1 VVVLAAAGTHIFVMS
16 GGHLKTMQEDGSVV
30 DQGPM
35 DPAVGR
41 IVPSPDGRRWLWST
55 YAASGTAL
63 HSSVYLGGEG
73 LQPRIVEDMTEAN
86 RVLAPFSWTSRG
98 AFVVHSPQG
107 IGGYILFDVAYGPV
121 DRLDPV
127 TWHVTAETSSNDCAF
142 SDEAIDGT
150 MMCFPRGG
158 GQRTWTFALVAPTG
172 SQRTVS
178 LPRPQYTQF
187 GDAYFDPT
195 GTLVALGGASS
206 AGADGKPEQYSSGQ
220 VIVATGALNPIGPS
234 GVRPAMGSQCWLP
247 DGRLVLWRP
256 VNAAG
261 GPPGIFVVDR
271 DGNAAF
277 IASKGVP
284 VGQITAP

>member
-1 VVVLAAAGTHIFVMS
+1 MFVALWLVGCGPGPTASSPAPPATSSASATPRPHTLIVLADPERWPPATQPITLWLIGPDGSEVNHLTLRPGVVVLAAAGTHIFVMS

-158 GQRTWTFALVAPTG
+158 GQRTWTFALVAPT
-172 SQRTVS
+172 
-178 LPRPQYTQF
+178 
-187 GDAYFDPT
+187 
-195 GTLVALGGASS
+195 
-206 AGADGKPEQYSSGQ
+206 
-220 VIVATGALNPIGPS
+220 
-234 GVRPAMGSQCWLP
+234 
-247 DGRLVLWRP
+247 
-256 VNAAG
+256 
-261 GPPGIFVVDR
+261 
-271 DGNAAF
+271 
-277 IASKGVP
+277 
-284 VGQITAP
+284 